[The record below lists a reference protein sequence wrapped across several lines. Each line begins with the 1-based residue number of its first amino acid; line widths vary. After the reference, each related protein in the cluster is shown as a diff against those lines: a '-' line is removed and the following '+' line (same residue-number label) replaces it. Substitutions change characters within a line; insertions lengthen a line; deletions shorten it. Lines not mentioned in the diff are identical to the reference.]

1 MAPAKKVKRQRK
13 VTRDAVDDVPHILTP
28 ALAVAELEPTER
40 RARTKS
46 RVASADTASP
56 AIGSPIADA
65 INGNHAALPSSS
77 PPWPLWD
84 KAAAAKPSKLAWLPR
99 LRVRQLSPMATT
111 IAIAAFCGAIT
122 GSLATVGVAKFMPL
136 DVSTSAEADLAQQIV
151 RVDAE
156 LATLKASFS
165 AFAKADTPRLTDTA
179 ERQDPKTSAASDTT
193 GSLPEV
199 ASTAP
204 ASASAVAVTQPSI
217 PIVEGWVLRNVYGG
231 SALVEGR
238 SGLIQVMPGDS
249 LPGVGR
255 VETIKREDGRWV
267 VVTTRGLIVAR

>member
-1 MAPAKKVKRQRK
+1 
-13 VTRDAVDDVPHILTP
+13 
-28 ALAVAELEPTER
+28 
-40 RARTKS
+40 
-46 RVASADTASP
+46 
-56 AIGSPIADA
+56 
-65 INGNHAALPSSS
+65 
-77 PPWPLWD
+77 
-84 KAAAAKPSKLAWLPR
+84 
-99 LRVRQLSPMATT
+99 
-111 IAIAAFCGAIT
+111 
-122 GSLATVGVAKFMPL
+122 MPL
-136 DVSTSAEADLAQQIV
+136 DVSTSAEANLAQQIV
-151 RVDAE
+151 RLDAE
-156 LATLKASFS
+156 LATLKASVS

-179 ERQDPKTSAASDTT
+179 ERQDPRSPAASDTT

-204 ASASAVAVTQPSI
+204 ASASAPSVAVTQPSI
-217 PIVEGWVLRNVYGG
+217 PIVDGWVLRNVYGG